1 MTKTTKLVL
10 TFVVTLV
17 VITVAAYITHFS
29 VLGAIVW
36 AMFWIGLVTW
46 IAVAG
51 WRDIKDISRWLV
63 KQAKRA
69 WRQSP

>member
-1 MTKTTKLVL
+1 
-10 TFVVTLV
+10 
-17 VITVAAYITHFS
+17 
-29 VLGAIVW
+29 
-36 AMFWIGLVTW
+36 VTW